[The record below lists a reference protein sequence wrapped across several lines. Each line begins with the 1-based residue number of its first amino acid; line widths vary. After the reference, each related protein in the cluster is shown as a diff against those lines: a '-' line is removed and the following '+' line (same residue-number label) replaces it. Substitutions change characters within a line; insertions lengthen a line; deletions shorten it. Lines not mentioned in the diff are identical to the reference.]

1 MTVFKWQL
9 VLILLVGMTGTVT
22 AKENI
27 QNRNYI
33 QVQVEAK
40 KQVVA
45 TSSKLYLIIENMNR
59 NLKQAQKK
67 NKRIIKKIKKIL
79 KKYDIDDHNIIVD
92 DYSTY
97 PKEGFIPDSVQ
108 LSSRMIITIKDKNK
122 VITLAKKIVDAI
134 NNVYIEQLKYE
145 FEHDSVLK
153 NKLTTELVKQMKLR
167 QASLEE
173 QLGIKLK
180 IGNINETFKIYDTI
194 VDQVSPIQNAL
205 MTWEIRYTF

>member
-9 VLILLVGMTGTVT
+9 VLILLVGMTGSVT

-67 NKRIIKKIKKIL
+67 K
-79 KKYDIDDHNIIVD
+79 
-92 DYSTY
+92 
-97 PKEGFIPDSVQ
+97 
-108 LSSRMIITIKDKNK
+108 
-122 VITLAKKIVDAI
+122 
-134 NNVYIEQLKYE
+134 
-145 FEHDSVLK
+145 
-153 NKLTTELVKQMKLR
+153 
-167 QASLEE
+167 
-173 QLGIKLK
+173 
-180 IGNINETFKIYDTI
+180 
-194 VDQVSPIQNAL
+194 
-205 MTWEIRYTF
+205 